1 MGSIASSMA
10 TFRRCRKN
18 FPQVPDVFNYY
29 GELLLDQ
36 QKYQEAIEQ
45 FDQAIEIEKAEKPM
59 GINVLPLINKAL
71 AVFQWKQDFTEAE
84 SLCQSA
90 LSSECD
96 KFNLNRL
103 N

>member
-1 MGSIASSMA
+1 MA
-10 TFRRCRKN
+10 TFKRCRKN

-45 FDQAIEIEKAEKPM
+45 FDQAVAIEKETKPL

-71 AVFQWKQDFTEAE
+71 AVFQWKQNFDEAE
-84 SLCQSA
+84 DLCQKA
-90 LSSECD
+90 LISMQSDTSSVGH
-96 KFNLNRL
+96 R
-103 N
+103 

>member
-1 MGSIASSMA
+1 MA

-45 FDQAIEIEKAEKPM
+45 FDQAADIEKQTKPNAV
-59 GINVLPLINKAL
+59 NVLPLINKAL
-71 AVFQWKQDFTEAE
+71 AVFQWRQDFAVAE
-84 SLCQSA
+84 ELCHKA
-90 LSSECD
+90 LASKCS
-96 KFNLNRL
+96 
-103 N
+103 